1 MRRITRLLALVT
13 LGCAAAVPAPPE
25 LSLEN
30 KLTLENKV
38 WARANEAYV
47 GPGDYE
53 TAAAAC
59 RGPRDGGLPE
69 VAAAPGAARD
79 FVQCMDREGWIL
91 VDAP

>member
-30 KLTLENKV
+30 KV
-38 WARANEAYV
+38 WARADEAYV

-53 TAAAAC
+53 KAAAAC

-79 FVQCMDREGWIL
+79 FVRCMSGECWIL